1 MSLLE
6 IEDIQTYYGQ
16 SHVLYGVSMSIEEG
30 ETVALMG
37 RNGAG
42 KTTTMRSIIGMTP
55 PRSGTIT
62 FKGDR
67 ISGKKP
73 FQIANAGIG
82 YVPED
87 RRVFPDLTVQD
98 NIEILVK
105 KDSEWSLDRVF
116 DLFPKLDE
124 RSSQLGKQL
133 SGGEQQMLSIARAL
147 VTDPDLLLL
156 DEPSEGLAP
165 IIVQDLRKILREIG
179 ETGITVLIAEQN
191 VKFAFD
197 LTERGY
203 ILSKGQIVWDG
214 TIDDLQD
221 NKEMIETHLGVS
233 AIEAEAD

>member
-67 ISGKKP
+67 ISGKEP
-73 FQIANAGIG
+73 FRIANAGIG

-221 NKEMIETHLGVS
+221 NEEMIETHLGVS
-233 AIEAEAD
+233 AMEAEAD

>member
-1 MSLLE
+1 MSLLD
-6 IEDIQTYYGQ
+6 IEEIQTYYGQ
-16 SHVLYGVSMSIEEG
+16 SHVLHGVSMSIDEG

-42 KTTTMRSIIGMTP
+42 KTTTMRSIIGLTP

-67 ISGKKP
+67 ISGKEP

-124 RSSQLGKQL
+124 RSGQLGKQL

-147 VTDPDLLLL
+147 VTDPDLLFL

-191 VKFAFD
+191 VNFAFD

-203 ILSKGQIVWDG
+203 ILSKGQMVWEG
-214 TIDDLQD
+214 TIDELQD
-221 NKEMIETHLGVS
+221 NEEMIETHLGVS
-233 AIEAEAD
+233 AMEAEAD

>member
-67 ISGKKP
+67 ISGKEP
-73 FQIANAGIG
+73 FRIANAGIG

-214 TIDDLQD
+214 TINDLQD
-221 NKEMIETHLGVS
+221 NEEMIETHLGVS
-233 AIEAEAD
+233 AMEAEAD

>member
-67 ISGKKP
+67 ISGKEP

-221 NKEMIETHLGVS
+221 NEEMIETHLGVS
-233 AIEAEAD
+233 AMEAEAD

>member
-16 SHVLYGVSMSIEEG
+16 SHVLYDVSMSIEEG

-67 ISGKKP
+67 ISGKEP

-105 KDSEWSLDRVF
+105 KNSEWSLDRVF

-221 NKEMIETHLGVS
+221 NEEMIETHLGVS
-233 AIEAEAD
+233 AMEAEAD